1 MVAEQT
7 TAQQTTARLLAE
19 RLAELATEHDAW
31 RGRATL
37 NLNAANNV
45 LSPAAR
51 RMLPGRL
58 ADKGISG
65 GLGRRH
71 HMGGHLIDEMEQIVL
86 DLGRE
91 LFDAPYV
98 EYRPASGSIA
108 NALAIASVTKPED
121 TLMVLGEAAAGHQS
135 YRREGWGGRL
145 ARTVVDVPFDADRLD
160 VDLAAFQQALERF
173 RPALVVV
180 GTAMFILPYDLA
192 PLRAAADASGTKL
205 MYDGAHPLGLIAGGA
220 WQNPLDGNADLLT
233 GSTQKSLFGPI
244 GGLIVTRSDALG
256 PAIFDECTRL
266 VSNYENNRVM
276 ALGVAFAE
284 MAAFGHAYAA
294 ACIDNARALA
304 VGLAERGF
312 EPLAAERGYTQSNQ
326 VILRVNTDVSADDL
340 VQRWEAANIVA
351 TAMALPR
358 DATRTQP
365 TNGIRLG
372 VQELTRL
379 GMGPDDMDRVAELL
393 REAAAGSRTETA
405 GRAVV
410 DLVQAFPTVY
420 YCFEHPYPR
429 AA

>member
-1 MVAEQT
+1 MATEQ
-7 TAQQTTARLLAE
+7 AAATARALAE
-19 RLAELATEHDAW
+19 RLAELAAEHDVW
-31 RGRATL
+31 RGRTTL

-71 HMGGHLIDEMEQIVL
+71 HMGGGLIDEMEQIVL
-86 DLGRE
+86 DLGQQ
-91 LFDAPYV
+91 LFDARYI

-108 NALAIASVTKPED
+108 NALAIASVTGPDD

-145 ARTVVDVPFDADRLD
+145 ARTVIDVPFDVDRLD
-160 VDLAAFQQALERF
+160 VDLTEFREALERF
-173 RPALVVV
+173 RPTLVVV

-192 PLRAAADASGTKL
+192 PLRAAAHAHGAKL

-220 WQNPLDGNADLLT
+220 WQNPLDEGADLLT

-244 GGLIVTRSDALG
+244 GGLIITRSDTLG
-256 PAIFDECTRL
+256 PVIFDECTRL

-276 ALGVAFAE
+276 ALGIAFAE
-284 MAAFGHAYAA
+284 MAAFGRAYAA
-294 ACIDNARALA
+294 ACISNAQALA
-304 VGLAERGF
+304 VGLAQRGF

-326 VILRVNTDVSADDL
+326 VLLRVGTDVSADEI
-340 VQRWEAANIVA
+340 VERWEAANIVA

-358 DATRTQP
+358 DANRTQP

-379 GMGPDDMDRVAELL
+379 GMGAEEMDRVAELL
-393 REAAAGSRTETA
+393 VQAADGGRAETA
-405 GRAVV
+405 GGAVA

-420 YCFEHPYPR
+420 YCFDHPYPR
-429 AA
+429 GM

>member
-1 MVAEQT
+1 MAT
-7 TAQQTTARLLAE
+7 TDPAMTASAGALAE
-19 RLAELATEHDAW
+19 RLAELASEHDAW

-71 HMGGHLIDEMEQIVL
+71 HMGGRLIDEMEQIVL
-86 DLGRE
+86 DLGRQ
-91 LFDAPYV
+91 LFKADYV

-108 NALAIASVTKPED
+108 NALAMASLTTSDD
-121 TLMVLGEAAAGHQS
+121 TLMVLGESAAGHQS
-135 YRREGWGGRL
+135 YRRDGWGGRL
-145 ARTVVDVPFDADRLD
+145 ARRVVDVPFDAERLD
-160 VDLAAFQQALERF
+160 VDLDVFREALERA

-180 GTAMFILPYDLA
+180 GTAMFIMPYELA
-192 PLRAAADASGTKL
+192 PLREAAHAAGAKL

-220 WQNPLDGNADLLT
+220 WQNPLDADADLLT

-244 GGLIVTRSDALG
+244 GGVIVTRSASLG
-256 PAIFDECTRL
+256 ASIFDECTKL

-284 MAAFGHAYAA
+284 MAAFGAAYAA
-294 ACIDNARALA
+294 ACIKNARALA
-304 VGLAERGF
+304 TQLAWRGF
-312 EPLAAERGYTQSNQ
+312 QPLAADRGYTRSNQ
-326 VILRVNTDVSADDL
+326 VLLQVDGAVSADDV
-340 VQRWEAANIVA
+340 VQRWEAADIVA

-358 DATRTQP
+358 AATEP
-365 TNGIRLG
+365 PVNGIRLG

-379 GMGPDDMDRVAELL
+379 GMGPADMVYVAELL
-393 REAAAGSRTETA
+393 SRAATDDALDAVRHDVHELVGS
-405 GRAVV
+405 
-410 DLVQAFPTVY
+410 FPTVF
-420 YCFEHPYPR
+420 YCFEHSYPQ
-429 AA
+429 